1 MPLVFALAASALL
14 HAAALL
20 GPGWVLPGT
29 HEPEPTTTTIEAVL
43 APPPTPVPA
52 PAPVTKTAPKPPSV
66 RPRPQSAAQPVVA
79 TAAPAEVAAAPAAA
93 EAPPAAPPPAA
104 PPVDAPPAAVPPAP
118 TAEPAAPQP
127 ANTALPGRGRM
138 RYVITRGEGGFII
151 GQAIHSWDH
160 DGFTYRLKSLTET
173 TGLAAAFKPV
183 QVLQS
188 SQGEVTADGLRPREF
203 RHERAGS
210 VDTANFDWMRR
221 VVRYAAREDGIVAGT
236 QDMLSMYYQ
245 LVLLA
250 PQSGVVEMPV
260 ATGRKLEIF
269 RLEVLGEVSLTL
281 PGGERR
287 ALHVR
292 TRTSND
298 TIELWLRTG
307 TDAASRGLPLKIR
320 FIDRRGDI
328 YDQIADDLDSAQSN

>member
-1 MPLVFALAASALL
+1 MPIAFALVASALL

-29 HEPEPTTTTIEAVL
+29 HEPEPTTTIEAVL
-43 APPPTPVPA
+43 APLPAPA
-52 PAPVTKTAPKPPSV
+52 PAPVAKAAPKPPP
-66 RPRPQSAAQPVVA
+66 RPRPNAQPVVV
-79 TAAPAEVAAAPAAA
+79 TEAPAAVAQAFA
-93 EAPPAAPPPAA
+93 EAPPAT
-104 PPVDAPPAAVPPAP
+104 PPVETPPVAVAPAP
-118 TAEPAAPQP
+118 TVAPPAPQP

-138 RYVITRGEGGFII
+138 RYVITRGEGGFVI
-151 GQAIHSWDH
+151 GQAVHSWDH
-160 DGFTYRLKSLTET
+160 DGFTYRLKSMTET
-173 TGLAAAFKPV
+173 TGLAAVFKPV
-183 QVLQS
+183 QVFQS

-210 VDTANFDWMRR
+210 IDTANFDWLRR
-221 VVRYAAREDGIVAGT
+221 VVRYAAREDSIVAGT

-250 PQSGVVEMPV
+250 PQSGVVEMPI

-269 RLEVLGEVSLTL
+269 RLEVLGEVTLTL

-292 TRTSND
+292 TRSSND

-307 TDAASRGLPLKIR
+307 ADAASRGLPLKIR

-328 YDQIADDLDSAQSN
+328 FDQVADDLDSAQ

>member
-1 MPLVFALAASALL
+1 MPIAFALVASALL

-29 HEPEPTTTTIEAVL
+29 HEPEPATTIEAVL
-43 APPPTPVPA
+43 APPPVAAPVPVA
-52 PAPVTKTAPKPPSV
+52 KTPPKPPP
-66 RPRPQSAAQPVVA
+66 RPRPQPAAQPVVA
-79 TAAPAEVAAAPAAA
+79 TEAPAAIAVAQASA
-93 EAPPAAPPPAA
+93 EAPPVAL
-104 PPVDAPPAAVPPAP
+104 PPVETPPAAVVPAP
-118 TAEPAAPQP
+118 TLEPPAPQP
-127 ANTALPGRGRM
+127 ANTALPGRGRL
-138 RYVITRGEGGFII
+138 RYVITRGEGGFVI
-151 GQAIHSWDH
+151 GQAVHSWDH
-160 DGFTYRLKSLTET
+160 DGFTYRLKSMTET
-173 TGLAAAFKPV
+173 TGLAAVFKPV
-183 QVLQS
+183 QVFQS
-188 SQGEVTADGLRPREF
+188 SQGEITAEGLRPREF

-210 VDTANFDWMRR
+210 IDTANFDWMRR
-221 VVRYAAREDGIVAGT
+221 VVRYASREDSIVAGT

-250 PQSGVVEMPV
+250 PQSGVVEMPI

-269 RLEVLGEVSLTL
+269 RLEVLGEVSLAL

-292 TRTSND
+292 TRSSND

-307 TDAASRGLPLKIR
+307 ADAASRGLPLKIR

-328 YDQIADDLDSAQSN
+328 FDQIADDLDSAQSN